1 MEDAELLAAVS
12 AGDRDALR
20 TLHDRHAGWLFLR
33 LSRRCGDDE
42 LVREVV
48 QDTFVRVWRKAGT
61 WRGEGEV
68 AAWLW
73 RIGMN
78 RLVDR
83 LRRRRIRLPWHTS
96 GSMASAED
104 EVLSGLEH
112 GRLGPALEALSPEL
126 QAVVRAVVLDGMS
139 SREAGRLL
147 GVAPGT
153 VRSRMAS
160 ARQRLREELS

>member
-12 AGDRDALR
+12 AGDREALR
-20 TLHDRHAGWLFLR
+20 MLHDRHAGWLFLR

-48 QDTFVRVWRKAGT
+48 QDTFLRAWSKAGT
-61 WRGEGEV
+61 WRGDGDV

-83 LRRRRIRLPWHTS
+83 LRRRQFRLPWHAAESTT
-96 GSMASAED
+96 SAEE
-104 EVLSGLEH
+104 EVLSRLEH
-112 GRLGPALEALSPEL
+112 GHLGPALDSLSPEL
-126 QAVVRAVVLDGMS
+126 RAVVRAVVLDGLS

-153 VRSRMAS
+153 VRARMS
-160 ARQRLREELS
+160 VARRRLREELL